1 MPIKLNDISN
11 IATIVKTKYGNDL
24 CHMNFIFCFK
34 KKENSYFIFQEIQGM
49 PIKRIVYHE
58 SNNSVS
64 LMASWA
70 SWANPYALVADA
82 NYAQT

>member
-1 MPIKLNDISN
+1 
-11 IATIVKTKYGNDL
+11 
-24 CHMNFIFCFK
+24 
-34 KKENSYFIFQEIQGM
+34 M
-49 PIKRIVYHE
+49 PIKRVVYHE

-82 NYAQT
+82 NYDKIENLERFTRSF